1 MNTFHTTQA
10 SRQPAIC
17 VTNRLHS
24 YWEAAEA
31 TPELFEI
38 KATFGLLLQSLYK
51 TKAMAII
58 AFWRGNAAALEP
70 WGAMHAT
77 EALAVLGRSNW
88 PLQN

>member
-1 MNTFHTTQA
+1 MNNVHITR
-10 SRQPAIC
+10 SS
-17 VTNRLHS
+17 RLHVS
-24 YWEAAEA
+24 QIGFTPNGNAAEA

-77 EALAVLGRSNW
+77 EALAVLGRSN
-88 PLQN
+88 